1 MKSASPPKNEEKRLE
16 ALYSYNILDTIPEE
30 EYDTI
35 TKIASEICDTPIAL
49 VSLIDPTRQ
58 WFKSHHGLGASET
71 PREYAF
77 CGHSILEPDELFIIP
92 DATKDERFHDNPLT
106 TGEPHVIFYA
116 GAPLNTPD
124 GHSLGT
130 LCVIDTKPRE
140 NLTEGQK
147 TSLKA
152 LAKQVMSQLE
162 LRRKN
167 IRLERANKEISRLNE
182 QLNHFAYRLTHD
194 LKTPIRGINSLVDF
208 IKQDHYE
215 LFKNTEAQEW
225 IDLIS
230 SRAVYM
236 DTLIEE
242 ILEYTK
248 ATNSSI
254 HFEGFNI
261 KSLFKNILKNCD
273 VEKSISIDLEKLD
286 VNLSHSKIA
295 FVQVF
300 QNLLTNSKKFND
312 KKECVV
318 TVSFEET
325 NEEYQFIYEDNGPGI
340 SKKYW
345 NKVFIMFE
353 TLDDSSI
360 KNTGIGLAT
369 VKSIINRLGGEIQL
383 NSRSNG
389 EEGVCFEFYLPK
401 ANIHNVTN

>member
-1 MKSASPPKNEEKRLE
+1 MTPATPPKNEEKRLE

-71 PREYAF
+71 PRDYAF
-77 CGHSILEPDELFIIP
+77 CAHSILEPDDLFIIP

-116 GAPLNTPD
+116 GAPLNTPE
-124 GHSLGT
+124 GYSLGT

-140 NLTEGQK
+140 SLTEGQK

-167 IRLERANKEISRLNE
+167 VRLERANKEISRLNE

-254 HFEGFNI
+254 HFEEFNI
-261 KSLFKNILKNCD
+261 KY
-273 VEKSISIDLEKLD
+273 
-286 VNLSHSKIA
+286 
-295 FVQVF
+295 
-300 QNLLTNSKKFND
+300 LT
-312 KKECVV
+312 
-318 TVSFEET
+318 
-325 NEEYQFIYEDNGPGI
+325 
-340 SKKYW
+340 
-345 NKVFIMFE
+345 
-353 TLDDSSI
+353 
-360 KNTGIGLAT
+360 
-369 VKSIINRLGGEIQL
+369 
-383 NSRSNG
+383 
-389 EEGVCFEFYLPK
+389 
-401 ANIHNVTN
+401 

>member
-1 MKSASPPKNEEKRLE
+1 MKSATPPKNEEKRLE
-16 ALYSYNILDTIPEE
+16 ALYRYNILDTLPEE

-58 WFKSHHGLGASET
+58 WFKSHHGLGATET
-71 PREYAF
+71 PRDYAF
-77 CGHSILEPDELFIIP
+77 CAHSILEPDELFIIP
-92 DATKDERFHDNPLT
+92 DATKDERFYDNPLT

-116 GAPLNTPD
+116 GAPLNTAD
-124 GHSLGT
+124 GYSLGT

-140 NLTEGQK
+140 SLTDGQK

-167 IRLERANKEISRLNE
+167 NKLEKANKEILRLNE

-208 IKQDHYE
+208 IKQDHHE
-215 LFKNTEAQEW
+215 LFKNTEAQKW
-225 IDLIS
+225 INLIS

-236 DTLIEE
+236 DSLIEE

-248 ATNSSI
+248 ATNSNI
-254 HFEGFNI
+254 NFENFNI
-261 KSLFKNILKNCD
+261 KKLLENVLKNCD
-273 VEKSISIDLEKLD
+273 VERKISVDLEKLD
-286 VNLSHSKIA
+286 INISHSKIA
-295 FVQVF
+295 FVQIF

-312 KKECVV
+312 KDSCNV
-318 TVSFEET
+318 TITCKAVKG
-325 NEEYQFIYEDNGPGI
+325 EYVFIYEDNGPGI
-340 SKKYW
+340 SEKYW
-345 NKVFIMFE
+345 DKVFVMFE
-353 TLDDSSI
+353 TLDDSNI

-369 VKSIINRLGGEIQL
+369 VKSIVNRLGGEIHL
-383 NSRSNG
+383 KKRKNE
-389 EEGVCFEFYLPK
+389 EEGVCFKFSLPI
-401 ANIHNVTN
+401 ANINEKE

>member
-1 MKSASPPKNEEKRLE
+1 MKSAPLPNDEEKRLE
-16 ALYSYNILDTIPEE
+16 ALYRYNILDTLPEE

-58 WFKSHHGLGASET
+58 WFKSHHGLGATET

-77 CGHSILEPDELFIIP
+77 CAHSILEPDELFIIP

-106 TGEPHVIFYA
+106 TGEPHVLFYA
-116 GAPLNTPD
+116 GAPLNTKD
-124 GHSLGT
+124 GYSLGT

-140 NLTEGQK
+140 ASLTEGQK
-147 TSLKA
+147 KSLKA

-162 LRRKN
+162 LRRRNSK
-167 IRLERANKEISRLNE
+167 LEQANKEITRLNE

-236 DTLIEE
+236 DSLIEE
-242 ILEYTK
+242 ILAYTK
-248 ATNSSI
+248 ATNSTI
-254 HFEGFNI
+254 QFEEFN
-261 KSLFKNILKNCD
+261 FKAMLSTVLNNCD
-273 VEKSISIDLEKLD
+273 VAKKIALDLKELD
-286 VNLSHSKIA
+286 FNIYHSKIG
-295 FVQVF
+295 FVQIF
-300 QNLLTNSKKFND
+300 QNLLTNSKKFTD
-312 KKECVV
+312 KEQCKVQITCKKNIGNY
-318 TVSFEET
+318 T
-325 NEEYQFIYEDNGPGI
+325 FIYTDNGPGI
-340 SKKYW
+340 SEKYW
-345 NKVFIMFE
+345 DKVFIMFE

-369 VKSIINRLGGEIQL
+369 IKSIINRFGGEIRL
-383 NSRSNG
+383 GKRNDG
-389 EEGVCFEFYLPK
+389 EEGVCFTFTVPTV
-401 ANIHNVTN
+401 NIHDNE